1 MCLWCGRKRPDGF
14 PAAFLVGGPK
24 SRTDCAPAPRTLIG
38 CALKTFDGTRRILDT
53 IIFSLP
59 ATFEFSMLLLM
70 TFFVYAAIGMAL
82 FYNVADLRSV
92 GRRPIG
98 LAILLFWLT

>member
-1 MCLWCGRKRPDGF
+1 MASQRHSWSVDQSQEPI
-14 PAAFLVGGPK
+14 
-24 SRTDCAPAPRTLIG
+24 CAPAPRTLIG

-92 GRRPIG
+92 SRG
-98 LAILLFWLT
+98 WLV

>member
-1 MCLWCGRKRPDGF
+1 MASQRHSWSVDQSQEPIG
-14 PAAFLVGGPK
+14 
-24 SRTDCAPAPRTLIG
+24 APAPRTLIG

-92 GRRPIG
+92 GRR
-98 LAILLFWLT
+98 LVELFCLWLT